1 MIGNTSKSQH
11 PNECSAGKKTSGIFS
26 EDVATG
32 TSHSVSFE
40 QEAQRRRRRRDY
52 RKQAASANKL
62 GWKLVC
68 NVEIFTVDASNNNNN
83 NKKNK
88 NKNNNDNKTT
98 CRQPVR
104 CAIWCN

>member
-40 QEAQRRRRRRDY
+40 QEAQRRRRRRDC
-52 RKQAASANKL
+52 RKQTASANKL

-68 NVEIFTVDASNNNNN
+68 NVEIFTVDASN
-83 NKKNK
+83 KQQQQQQQEEQEKEQQ
-88 NKNNNDNKTT
+88 
-98 CRQPVR
+98 RQQQQQQR
-104 CAIWCN
+104 